1 MKTPKKILILVMD
14 FLLLAE
20 LTFSMYWSA
29 PHGKAMAAVFLR
41 TYIPM
46 ASATV
51 VAIWLLL
58 RRFQKSAPSAS
69 GEPSP

>member
-58 RRFQKSAPSAS
+58 RRFQKSAASAS

>member
-1 MKTPKKILILVMD
+1 MNTPQKILILVMD

-20 LTFSMYWSA
+20 LTLSMYWSA

-41 TYIPM
+41 TYLPM

-51 VAIWLLL
+51 VATWLLL
-58 RRFQKSAPSAS
+58 RRFQKSAASAS

>member
-69 GEPSP
+69 VEPSP

>member
-1 MKTPKKILILVMD
+1 MNTSKKIVILVMD

-41 TYIPM
+41 TYLPM
-46 ASATV
+46 ALATV
-51 VAIWLLL
+51 VATWLLL
-58 RRFQKSAPSAS
+58 RHLRRLAASAA
-69 GEPSP
+69 GEESP

>member
-1 MKTPKKILILVMD
+1 MNTSKRVLIVLMD

-29 PHGKAMAAVFLR
+29 PQGKAMAAVFLR
-41 TYIPM
+41 TYLPM

-51 VAIWLLL
+51 VATWLLL
-58 RRFQKSAPSAS
+58 RRFQKSGASAS
-69 GEPSP
+69 GEHSS